1 MKPCRGHSLLEAILA
16 AVLFSIVA
24 VFLMGIWEMQF
35 RGMLKSKETVV
46 ASFLAERVMEEC
58 VAAGFDRVELLY
70 PEKVELQVRSRTR
83 AGERT
88 ASYSA
93 SVRVTPH
100 PSDVEQKFVSVTVT
114 FRDSTGE
121 SKVAYHTAVHRNQ

>member
-1 MKPCRGHSLLEAILA
+1 MRACRGHSLLEAILA
-16 AVLFSIVA
+16 AIIFAVVA
-24 VFLMGIWEMQF
+24 VFLMGIWQMQF

-70 PEKVELQVRSRTR
+70 PEPVELEVRARTR
-83 AGERT
+83 AGEKRT
-88 ASYSA
+88 SYKA
-93 SVRVTPH
+93 SVIVAPH
-100 PSDVEQKFVSVTVT
+100 SSDPLQKFVSVTVT